1 MGPPL
6 EPQEREGLAFAGDT
20 GDSCLGCESERS
32 HATLLCF
39 PFGLVFVLGNIKSC
53 MLIIIAALT
62 PMFSLPLPV

>member
-6 EPQEREGLAFAGDT
+6 EPQEREGLDFAGVS
-20 GDSCLGCESERS
+20 GDSCLGYESERS

-39 PFGLVFVLGNIKSC
+39 PFGLVLVLGNVKSC
-53 MLIIIAALT
+53 MLRINTALG

>member
-39 PFGLVFVLGNIKSC
+39 LFDLVFFLGNGKSYI
-53 MLIIIAALT
+53 LQTI
-62 PMFSLPLPV
+62 